1 MNTSEPLMT
10 RRQVVEHVKTSTG
23 IPLKLSSFTKLC
35 AKGDAPE
42 PASFYGRVELYDP
55 RAVEEWARR
64 RLMSAKPVHL
74 RVGRSNRGR

>member
-1 MNTSEPLMT
+1 MT
-10 RRQVVEHVKTSTG
+10 RRQVVEHVKTTTG

-55 RAVEEWARR
+55 HVVEQWARK
-64 RLMSAKPVHL
+64 RLMSSKPVNL
-74 RVGRSNRGR
+74 GMNKSEDQ